1 MPLVVS
7 GRAVNLLAKP
17 IPNVRTA
24 ADFSSVMAIMRELN
38 VVPATPV
45 GCSSVLDAVAFR
57 WPWRVIALVAVA
69 ALSYLG
75 VARLPAAGFHSRL
88 REPAILL
95 VSLEKRM

>member
-45 GCSSVLDAVAFR
+45 GVQQRA
-57 WPWRVIALVAVA
+57 
-69 ALSYLG
+69 
-75 VARLPAAGFHSRL
+75 
-88 REPAILL
+88 
-95 VSLEKRM
+95 